1 MKNLLL
7 IIVLALASCFTVDA
21 QVITLVADET
31 YGNGNDWDKIF
42 DTYYDTV
49 GGRPYGLRKQLII
62 FDDGKAIVSHATRN
76 KYSLFDS
83 NGKFLKD
90 ITLYYADKGKKPRNL
105 QPVEGKLGNL
115 YFTRA
120 NNTGDIYLF
129 DDKGLIVKELKI
141 KYQAL
146 EMLALDDLHIAIIGG
161 TSWTSKW
168 RHLVSILDTKTNKE
182 KILCDAFEDM
192 NTDIKSKDYYIYTE
206 SRRNDMKGQ
215 WQIAK
220 VNDKLIVSN
229 PIDGLVKTYDF
240 SGNKISEKQLD
251 WEPKNLSVEEQV
263 TLQNDR
269 IQRLKDELP
278 QITNTDER
286 LLPAYRELIS
296 AYEKGIQHIKEPI
309 NMGWFTMAIRGNDDD
324 ILFFGDAEESGKNTF
339 HTYSVSKGQS
349 ISENSFQCEGY
360 DLAITK
366 KRFVCYNG
374 FYYGVQML
382 KNCNGMPLRLVRF
395 KAKSN

>member
-1 MKNLLL
+1 MKKLFL
-7 IIVLALASCFTVDA
+7 ILILAFATCFQVDA

-42 DTYYDTV
+42 DTYYDTLD
-49 GGRPYGLRKQLII
+49 GRPYGLRKQLVI

-83 NGKFLKD
+83 NGRFLKD
-90 ITLYYADKGKKPRNL
+90 ITLYFADKGKKPRNL
-105 QPVEGKLGNL
+105 QPVDGKLGDL
-115 YFTRA
+115 YFTQA

-146 EMLALDDLHIAIIGG
+146 EMLALDDHHIAIFGG

-168 RHLVSILDTKTNKE
+168 RHFVSILDTKTGKE
-182 KILCDAFEDM
+182 KILCDAFEDTK
-192 NTDIKSKDYYIYTE
+192 TDIKGTGYYIYTKN
-206 SRRNDMKGQ
+206 RRDEMKGR

-220 VNDKLIVSN
+220 VNGKLIVSN
-229 PIDGLVKTYDF
+229 PIDGLVRTFDF
-240 SGNKISEKQLD
+240 SGNKISEKLLD
-251 WEPKNLSVEEQV
+251 WESQTLSVDEQIAI
-263 TLQNDR
+263 QNDR

-278 QITNTDER
+278 QVTEER
-286 LLPAYRELIS
+286 LLPKYKELIS
-296 AYEKGIQHIKEPI
+296 CYENGIQHIKEPI
-309 NMGWFTMAIRGNDDD
+309 NMGWFTMAIKGNDDN
-324 ILFFGDAEESGKNTF
+324 ILFFGDAEVAGKNTF
-339 HTYSVSKGQS
+339 HTYSVSNGQS
-349 ISENSFQCEGY
+349 ISEGSFQCEDY

-366 KRFVCYNG
+366 KRFVCHNG
-374 FYYGVQML
+374 FYYGVQEL
-382 KNCNGMPLRLVRF
+382 KDCKGMPLRLVRF